1 MYSAWFCAPLSTFRL
16 F

>member
-1 MYSAWFCAPLSTFRL
+1 MYSAWFCAPLSTSRL